1 MNVIYLLCFCLLTGC
16 SAKQYIPC
24 EDPEPPASFC
34 VPEKIRV
41 ALVLGGGGVRGMA
54 HVGVIEELVNA
65 NIPIDLIVG
74 CSAGS
79 IVGALYADNPDIEHI
94 KCAVWGLRTDSICD
108 INIFTCRYGLSQG
121 GAFHRVID
129 QHLEAECFEELK
141 IPLVVVATDLYSGEL
156 VPLGSG
162 DLVTAVQAS
171 CALPFVFVPC
181 EHNGRILV
189 DGGVINPVP
198 AKVAKD
204 LGADIVI
211 AVDLCELLPKTFPQ
225 NLFQIANRSAE
236 ISYMWQNQA
245 CTRFADFV
253 IRPKTC
259 GVGTFNDKMKRQIY
273 EAGRCAAQEALPAI
287 LERIQCIDPY
297 PCQTVRQVTL
307 GCYEPQIN
315 EDERRH
321 EELLQA
327 GENEPTLE

>member
-1 MNVIYLLCFCLLTGC
+1 MKVIYFLCLCLLVNGC
-16 SAKQYIPC
+16 CPRCYIPS
-24 EDPEPPASFC
+24 EDPDPPPSFY

-54 HVGVIEELVNA
+54 HVGVIEELVKA
-65 NIPIDLIVG
+65 NIPIDIIVG

-79 IVGALYADNPDIEHI
+79 LVGALYADNPDIEHI
-94 KCAVWGLRTDSICD
+94 KKAVWGLKTDSICD

-121 GAFHRVID
+121 GAFHRVINE
-129 QHLEAECFEELK
+129 HLEASCFEELK

-156 VPLGSG
+156 IALGSG

-181 EHNGRILV
+181 DYLGRILV
-189 DGGVINPVP
+189 DGGVVNPVP
-198 AKVAKD
+198 AKVAAD
-204 LGADIVI
+204 LGAEVII

-225 NLFQIANRSAE
+225 NLFQIADRSAE

-245 CTRFADFV
+245 CTRAADFV

-273 EAGRCAAQEALPAI
+273 EAGRVAAKEALPSI
-287 LERIQCIDPY
+287 LERM
-297 PCQTVRQVTL
+297 RQIETCPPSSTYRLVNL
-307 GCYEPQIN
+307 NCYNPQIN
-315 EDERRH
+315 EDERHH
-321 EELLQA
+321 EELALLG
-327 GENEPTLE
+327 GE